1 MPRGLAPESRSDEQ
15 GVPGA
20 DDDYLVSGWQR
31 KHDAIAAAA
40 LVLFARDGYE
50 RTSVD
55 AIAAEAGVSK
65 RTVYS
70 HFGDKE
76 NLFLLVL
83 RETYDTMRERIGD
96 IVDRNLRDVGE
107 VRPALTACIREIVRT
122 ITRAP
127 ERATLVRLVISEA
140 PHFPVIL
147 DMWHSRGIV
156 PLIAEPLAK
165 MAAAGLLDT
174 DDPAQAAEHLD
185 ALTIGQVSNKSMMG
199 TIQLTESETDRI
211 ITSGIAVF
219 LRAYL
224 PPAPLMP
231 RVSPPFH
238 ALPPVGPAARARI
251 TCHCCHG
258 AVDRGWQTAEWE
270 GQARLCLQFW
280 VL

>member
-1 MPRGLAPESRSDEQ
+1 MRNGLESASLPAVQARAGRGDQVA
-15 GVPGA
+15 
-20 DDDYLVSGWQR
+20 SGWQR
-31 KHDAIAAAA
+31 KHAAIAGAA

-70 HFGDKE
+70 HYGDKE
-76 NLFLLVL
+76 TLFLLVL

-107 VRPALTACIREIVRT
+107 VRPALTVCIREIVRT

-127 ERATLVRLVISEA
+127 ERATLIRLVISEA

-147 DMWHSRGIV
+147 DMWHSRSIV

-165 MAAAGLLDT
+165 MAAAGMLDT
-174 DDPAQAAEHLD
+174 DDPAQAAEHLN

-199 TIQLTESETDRI
+199 TIQLSESETDRI

-224 PPAPLMP
+224 PTPGHPA
-231 RVSPPFH
+231 S
-238 ALPPVGPAARARI
+238 
-251 TCHCCHG
+251 
-258 AVDRGWQTAEWE
+258 
-270 GQARLCLQFW
+270 
-280 VL
+280 

>member
-1 MPRGLAPESRSDEQ
+1 MPSGLASESRSDEQ
-15 GVPGA
+15 GVPGT
-20 DDDYLVSGWQR
+20 DEDYPVSGWQR

-40 LVLFARDGYE
+40 LVLFVRDGYE

-70 HFGDKE
+70 HYGDKE
-76 NLFLLVL
+76 SLFLLVL
-83 RETYDTMRERIGD
+83 RETSDTMRKRID
-96 IVDRNLRDVGE
+96 EIVDRNLRDVGA
-107 VRPALTACIREIVRT
+107 VQPALTACIREIVRT

-127 ERATLVRLVISEA
+127 ERATLVRLLISEA

-147 DMWHSRGIV
+147 DMWHSQGVV

-174 DDPAQAAEHLD
+174 DDPAQAAEHLS
-185 ALTIGQVSNKSMMG
+185 ALTIGQVGHKSVMG

-224 PPAPLMP
+224 
-231 RVSPPFH
+231 
-238 ALPPVGPAARARI
+238 LPVP
-251 TCHCCHG
+251 
-258 AVDRGWQTAEWE
+258 
-270 GQARLCLQFW
+270 
-280 VL
+280 

>member
-1 MPRGLAPESRSDEQ
+1 MPHGLAREFRSDEQ
-15 GVPGA
+15 GNPGI

-70 HFGDKE
+70 HYGDKE

-83 RETYDTMRERIGD
+83 HETYDAMRERVSS
-96 IVDRNLRDVGE
+96 IVDRNLRDVNE

-127 ERATLVRLVISEA
+127 GRDTLVRLLISEA

-147 DMWHSRGIV
+147 DLWHSRGIV
-156 PLIAEPLAK
+156 PLMAEPLAK
-165 MAAAGLLDT
+165 MAAARLIDT
-174 DDPAQAAEHLD
+174 DDPP
-185 ALTIGQVSNKSMMG
+185 K
-199 TIQLTESETDRI
+199 
-211 ITSGIAVF
+211 
-219 LRAYL
+219 
-224 PPAPLMP
+224 PP
-231 RVSPPFH
+231 S
-238 ALPPVGPAARARI
+238 
-251 TCHCCHG
+251 T
-258 AVDRGWQTAEWE
+258 
-270 GQARLCLQFW
+270 
-280 VL
+280 